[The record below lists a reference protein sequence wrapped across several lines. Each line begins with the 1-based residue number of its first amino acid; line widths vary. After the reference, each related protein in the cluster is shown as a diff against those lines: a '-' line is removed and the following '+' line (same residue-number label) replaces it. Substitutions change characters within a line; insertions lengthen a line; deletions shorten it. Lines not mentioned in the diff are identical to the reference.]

1 MRPACGKAATT
12 TSRST
17 AATRGYALLLLF
29 EDEAAVRHGSSGERS
44 TAASRSARAL
54 VES

>member
-17 AATRGYALLLLF
+17 AATRRHTLLLLF
-29 EDEAAVRHGSSGERS
+29 EDEAAVRHGIRDERS